1 MTTTIY
7 AADRTALL
15 IASLATDELL
25 ALLRAS
31 IDA

>member
-7 AADRTALL
+7 TADRTALL
-15 IASLATDELL
+15 IAILATDELL